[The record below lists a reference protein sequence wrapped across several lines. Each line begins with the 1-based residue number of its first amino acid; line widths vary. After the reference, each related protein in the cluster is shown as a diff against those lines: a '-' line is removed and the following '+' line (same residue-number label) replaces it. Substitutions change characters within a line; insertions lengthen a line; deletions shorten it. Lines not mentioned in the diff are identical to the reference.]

1 MPQSVRELLE
11 LERQRR
17 ARIDRALGGIAHA
30 VHGIA
35 TASAAL
41 DQTLR
46 GWFSGST
53 ATDEAPRAVHDV
65 PSAARERHDSPPAE
79 ETAAWEEALRKL
91 DELFEESNS
100 MATRLLSVVDIADQL
115 DRRLAAAR
123 EIAERIDLLALNAA
137 LEATRSD
144 PAARGAARSAS
155 EIRDQVVR
163 WIRASQELGPLANE
177 IREELGRAVLA
188 ADGAQRGAAAAR
200 QYAAAAEPPR
210 AVASALPSDTR
221 MGTAPAPVV
230 AAPAAPQPGDATDRA
245 LDQAERITAALA
257 SLGSQLDEL
266 LGTPR

>member
-1 MPQSVRELLE
+1 
-11 LERQRR
+11 
-17 ARIDRALGGIAHA
+17 
-30 VHGIA
+30 
-35 TASAAL
+35 
-41 DQTLR
+41 
-46 GWFSGST
+46 
-53 ATDEAPRAVHDV
+53 
-65 PSAARERHDSPPAE
+65 
-79 ETAAWEEALRKL
+79 
-91 DELFEESNS
+91 
-100 MATRLLSVVDIADQL
+100 MATRLLGVVDIADQL

-188 ADGAQRGAAAAR
+188 ADAAQRRAAAAR

-210 AVASALPSDTR
+210 AAIASPPSDTR
-221 MGTAPAPVV
+221 IDTAAAPVL
-230 AAPAAPQPGDATDRA
+230 ATPGAPQGGDSTDRT

-257 SLGSQLDEL
+257 SLGNQLDEL
-266 LGTPR
+266 LGARR

>member
-17 ARIDRALGGIAHA
+17 ARIDRALGGVAEA
-30 VHGIA
+30 VRSIA
-35 TASAAL
+35 TASARL

-46 GWFSGST
+46 DWFSGSP
-53 ATDEAPRAVHDV
+53 AADV
-65 PSAARERHDSPPAE
+65 PAAPASSRAGAGE
-79 ETAAWEEALRKL
+79 PNADVPARDDTAWDEALRKL
-91 DELFEESNS
+91 DELSEESNT

-115 DRRLAAAR
+115 DRRLGAAR

-188 ADGAQRGAAAAR
+188 ADAAQRRATAAR
-200 QYAAAAEPPR
+200 QYAATVEPPR
-210 AVASALPSDTR
+210 RAVAGVVPHPSAR
-221 MGTAPAPVV
+221 GEPAPFASAPS
-230 AAPAAPQPGDATDRA
+230 AASPADATD
-245 LDQAERITAALA
+245 LTLEQAERITTALA
-257 SLGSQLDEL
+257 NLGSQLDEL
-266 LGTPR
+266 LGTRS